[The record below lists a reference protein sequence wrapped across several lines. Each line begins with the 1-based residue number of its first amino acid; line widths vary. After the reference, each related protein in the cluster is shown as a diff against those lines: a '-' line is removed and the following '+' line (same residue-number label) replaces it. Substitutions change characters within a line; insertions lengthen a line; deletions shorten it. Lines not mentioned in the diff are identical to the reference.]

1 MTVRLSERAK
11 RMNIACVGTN
21 NFLLMLLF
29 FLFSSRVEVHVVRVQ
44 NVLNI
49 YTRSVRFCGL
59 SHSYLQGTNGD
70 GSSVK
75 IMTIIII
82 LNS

>member
-49 YTRSVRFCGL
+49 YTRSVRFYGL